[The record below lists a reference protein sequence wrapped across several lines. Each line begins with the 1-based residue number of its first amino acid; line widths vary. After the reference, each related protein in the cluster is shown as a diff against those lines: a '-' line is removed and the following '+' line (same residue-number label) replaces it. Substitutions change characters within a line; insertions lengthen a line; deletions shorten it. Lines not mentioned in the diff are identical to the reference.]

1 MIYEL
6 NPSQFKSI
14 THLLNGERINLE
26 IKAVVEGYNPGW
38 VFVDNV
44 MEPHTAMVWSKG
56 IKGFYFLGD
65 VNSIEFNNS
74 LKTYIKYIIA
84 PRARKQDLNTFEFSG
99 TSLEWEAKLEKIF
112 EDENL
117 SISSQ
122 YVYRRPNNLELNS
135 IGLALDET
143 FEVVKVDKDL
153 FEQSELDLRLLRE
166 NISDWWGDV
175 PSFNAH
181 GTGYCILHDNQ
192 AVCSCLTSSF
202 DGYETQS
209 HIVTLNAFRK
219 KGLATVAVAE
229 FVKEAKNQDLSLYWD
244 CMETNAGSRALAE
257 KLGYEKAYEYKLF
270 EFDI

>member
-14 THLLNGERINLE
+14 SHLLDGERINLE
-26 IKAVVEGYNPGW
+26 IRAVVEGYNPGC

-84 PRARKQDLNTFEFSG
+84 PRAHKQDLNTFEFSG

-112 EDENL
+112 EDQDL

-122 YVYRRPNNLELNS
+122 YVYKRPKNLEITSPS
-135 IGLALDET
+135 IGLDET
-143 FEVVKVDKDL
+143 FEVVKVDKNL
-153 FEQSELDLRLLRE
+153 FEQSQLDLHLLQE
-166 NISDWWGDV
+166 NINDWWGNV
-175 PSFNAH
+175 GSFNEH
-181 GTGYCILHDNQ
+181 GTGYCILHENQ

-202 DGYETQS
+202 DGREIQS
-209 HIVTLNAFRK
+209 HIVTLDAFRK
-219 KGLATVAVAE
+219 RGLATVAVAE
-229 FVKEAKNQDLSLYWD
+229 FVKEAKSQELELYWD
-244 CMETNAGSRALAE
+244 CMEKNAGSRALAE
-257 KLGYEKAYEYKLF
+257 KLGYVKAYEYKLF